1 MSIFYM
7 LLFGLNVEFIR
18 NIERKNNEQVIFIY
32 SSKNTNSQSLRL
44 NGIDII

>member
-18 NIERKNNEQVIFIY
+18 NIERKNNEQVILIF
-32 SSKNTNSQSLRL
+32 SSKNTHSQSLRL